1 MDLPLISITVSI
13 ILAVLGWVSAH
24 YLTSRRDQA
33 NKRRDIRLDRLLKCY
48 DSLAKDIA
56 HRQMGDKQKLDFE
69 NALTELQLIGTEKLI
84 ELAATFKV
92 DNESY
97 GSIIP
102 ILENLRAEI
111 RTEIGL
117 PETKQEFMWFR
128 FSVKGRW
135 SKPK

>member
-1 MDLPLISITVSI
+1 MDLPLISIAVSI

-48 DSLAKDIA
+48 DALAKDIA
-56 HRQMGDKQKLDFE
+56 HRNMGDKQKLEFE

-84 ELAATFKV
+84 ELASTFRV
-92 DNESY
+92 DDQTN
-97 GSIIP
+97 GSILP
-102 ILENLRAEI
+102 IVETLRTEI

-117 PETKQEFMWFR
+117 PATNKDFMWFR
-128 FSVKGRW
+128 FSVKG
-135 SKPK
+135 